1 MKLITKGA
9 VLRIIIFFFLAYT
22 IIMGSL
28 SFLSRMPRQSYEGPL
43 PPMSDKETTLRSEL
57 RRQVE
62 MLCVTIGE
70 RNYIFYNNLN
80 SAADYIEQALIKM
93 GVSVQRHQYSLSD
106 KTYYNI
112 VAEKKGALHPEE
124 IIIVGAHYDS
134 VLGSPGANDN
144 ASGVAAVIALAHAF
158 SGTVLARTVRFI
170 CFVNEEPPFFWTKD
184 MGSYVY
190 AQQCKERNENIITM
204 LSLETIGYYSD
215 KPGSQHYFFPLGYF
229 YPSRGNFIGFVS
241 NLSSRPV
248 LKNVIE
254 IYRRTTKFPSQGG
267 VFPWFTPGVFWSDHW
282 PFWKMGYPAILVT
295 DTALFRYP
303 YYHSAED
310 TVDKINYDH
319 MARMVAGLEKV
330 IEELANAQ

>member
-28 SFLSRMPRQSYEGPL
+28 SFLSRMPGQSYEGPL
-43 PPMSDKETTLRSEL
+43 LPLSEKETALRSEL

-70 RNYIFYNNLN
+70 RNYIFYKNLN
-80 SAADYIEQALIKM
+80 SAADYIEQALIKT
-93 GVSVQRHQYSLSD
+93 GISVQRHQYRLGD

-144 ASGVAAVIALAHAF
+144 ASGVAAVIALAQAL
-158 SGTVLARTVRFI
+158 SETVLARTIRFI

-190 AQQCKERNENIITM
+190 AQQCKERNENIIAM
-204 LSLETIGYYSD
+204 LSLETIGYYS
-215 KPGSQHYFFPLGYF
+215 KEPGSQHYFFPPGFF